1 MSDYVLSPLAKADIE
16 DIWDYTAANWN
27 AGQAEKY
34 IRQIQSAI
42 EALAVDP
49 LMAHSCETIR
59 AGYRKYPAGS
69 HVIFIRVTPDA
80 IDVVRI
86 LHSRMDFERHI

>member
-1 MSDYVLSPLAKADIE
+1 MSGYVLSPLAKADIE
-16 DIWDYTAANWN
+16 GIWDYTAANWS

-34 IRQIQSAI
+34 VRQIQAAI
-42 EALAVDP
+42 EALAIDP
-49 LMAHSCETIR
+49 LMARSCEMIR

-69 HVIFIRVTPDA
+69 HVIFVRVTPNA

-86 LHSRMDFERHI
+86 LHSRMDFERHL